1 MSTPDSS
8 PTPNSQNIAEPL
20 PSSPRLVRL
29 NSNDPPHD
37 PVADALAPIMFWLSV
52 CFLGLI
58 ACVMVLWVDVPR
70 LADATEERGG
80 TDSSTGTPHH
90 PALEFDSFSL
100 NSVALGH
107 TVVRLLFAL
116 WPVFLL
122 EQLALFL
129 LTKPGESFYQRHR
142 YWWAFCL
149 FPPLR
154 MCARHH
160 GSRDRIWLPKLGW
173 QAVNHNLQRQLERAF
188 SLPMIGIALLILPVL
203 ALQAIFQDNM
213 AHFPALRITLHISTG
228 VIWFAFAAEFLV
240 MVSVASRKLDYCRRH
255 WLDLV
260 IIALPLISFLRSVR
274 MLRATKLL
282 NMSKLQ
288 QLSKIVRVYRL
299 RGVALRGWRALLLLE
314 LVDRL
319 LHATPEKRI
328 RRLEARCEQ
337 AEREWLQLRAEL
349 EERRAQLQ
357 RTQSQPQ
364 NQPDFR
370 SDQQLPSQ

>member
-1 MSTPDSS
+1 
-8 PTPNSQNIAEPL
+8 
-20 PSSPRLVRL
+20 
-29 NSNDPPHD
+29 
-37 PVADALAPIMFWLSV
+37 MFWLSM
-52 CFLGLI
+52 CFLAFV
-58 ACVMVLWVDVPR
+58 ACAIVLWVDVPR
-70 LADATEERGG
+70 IAETTEEAN
-80 TDSSTGTPHH
+80 DSGFPSDTSIQ
-90 PALEFDSFSL
+90 PALELDPFTL
-100 NSVALGH
+100 NSVAWGH
-107 TVVRLLFAL
+107 TIVRLLLVL

-122 EQLALFL
+122 EQLALFV
-129 LTKPGESFYQRHR
+129 LTKPDESFHQRHR

-160 GSRDRIWLPKLGW
+160 GDRDRIWLPSAGW
-173 QAVNHNLQRQLERAF
+173 QVVDPKLQRQLERAF
-188 SLPMIGIALLILPVL
+188 GLPMIGIALLILPVL

-213 AHFPALRITLHISTG
+213 ADYPALRIALHVSTG
-228 VIWFAFAAEFLV
+228 VIWFAFATEFLV
-240 MVSVASRKLDYCRRH
+240 MVSVASHKLDYCRRH

-260 IIALPLISFLRSVR
+260 IIALPLISFLRSAR
-274 MLRATKLL
+274 LLRATKLL

-288 QLSKIVRVYRL
+288 QLSKIIRVYRL

-319 LHATPEKRI
+319 LHATPEKQI

-357 RTQSQPQ
+357 RTQSQLQ
-364 NQPDFR
+364 NQPDIR
-370 SDQQLPSQ
+370 SDQQLPLQ